1 MTDAQKLGQDGE
13 DSAVSFLR
21 KNGYRILH
29 RNWRS
34 GKKEIDIVAEN
45 SDYVV
50 FVEVKTRS
58 GRFLSDAQ
66 LTVSKEKQ
74 RLLLLAAESYI
85 QRYNIN
91 KESRFDIVTIVTNG
105 KSEEIEHTIDAFY
118 ATLR

>member
-1 MTDAQKLGQDGE
+1 MTDPQVLGRDGE
-13 DSAVSFLR
+13 DSAVVFLR
-21 KNGYRILH
+21 KNGYKILH
-29 RNWRS
+29 RNWKS

-45 SDYVV
+45 SDFIV

-58 GRFLSDAQ
+58 SKFLSQAPV
-66 LTVSKEKQ
+66 TVPKEKQ

-105 KSEEIEHTIDAFY
+105 KTEEIEHTIDAFY
-118 ATLR
+118 ATLK